1 MLELNTGKITV
12 AVFIFF
18 SLYKGFEA
26 LISLFPLIIFENVT
40 EQ

>member
-1 MLELNTGKITV
+1 MLELNTEVLT
-12 AVFIFF
+12 
-18 SLYKGFEA
+18 SYKGFVV